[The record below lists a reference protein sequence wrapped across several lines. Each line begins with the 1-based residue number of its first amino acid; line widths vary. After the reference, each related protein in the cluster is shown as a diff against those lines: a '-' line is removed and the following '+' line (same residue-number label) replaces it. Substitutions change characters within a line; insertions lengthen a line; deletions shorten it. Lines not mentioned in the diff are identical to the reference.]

1 MPFGRQD
8 KRVNRSFKRTPVWMR
23 SKDPD
28 QIWAGGLREL
38 KYVLD
43 SLRQISARP
52 QSPGQHPLAGHD
64 LSYEERCAVGA
75 ADAFEWLVE
84 NDSRTRDA
92 RRLGKEA
99 QALADAL
106 TAHDFDSV
114 VAQCH
119 IIAADL
125 TALNQSR

>member
-8 KRVNRSFKRTPVWMR
+8 KRFNRSFKRTPVWMR

-38 KYVLD
+38 RYVLD
-43 SLRQISARP
+43 SLRQISSRP
-52 QSPGQHPLAGHD
+52 QPPGEHPLSGHD

-75 ADAFEWLVE
+75 ADAFAWLVE
-84 NDSRTRDA
+84 HESHTADS

-106 TAHDFDSV
+106 TTQDFDAV
-114 VAQCH
+114 IERCH
-119 IIAADL
+119 TIAADL
-125 TALNQSR
+125 AALNQLR